1 MRLIATLLIVAVPAS
16 AAPTVL
22 HLQWNELQV
31 VAEGENFREKVT
43 VRTEPD
49 GTGRVRGK
57 LEAITD
63 TSLILRKGA
72 GQRVI
77 DRAAVHSVRLGRKRG
92 NPFRMRIVGIA
103 LMFPMWFVGL
113 HLGLS
118 IPGGI
123 PEGRWWKMS
132 RTPQG
137 LAASA
142 ALPAGIY
149 WLTQR
154 ADRKAGAIIV
164 ELKRGKGNRS

>member
-1 MRLIATLLIVAVPAS
+1 MRLIAALLIVAIPVSAS
-16 AAPTVL
+16 PTVL

-31 VAEGENFREKVT
+31 VAESENFRERVT
-43 VRTEPD
+43 VRTGQD

-63 TSLILRKGA
+63 ASLILQNRA
-72 GQRVI
+72 GQTAI

-92 NPFRMRIVGIA
+92 NPFRMRIVGAA

-154 ADRKAGAIIV
+154 ADRKAGSIIV
-164 ELKRGKGNRS
+164 ELKRGKEAQP

>member
-1 MRLIATLLIVAVPAS
+1 MRLIAALLIIAVPAS
-16 AAPTVL
+16 AGPTVL
-22 HLQWNELQV
+22 SLRWNELQV

-49 GTGRVRGK
+49 GTRRVRGK

-63 TSLILRKGA
+63 TSLILRN
-72 GQRVI
+72 
-77 DRAAVHSVRLGRKRG
+77 DRGKIAIERTAVHSVRLGRKRG
-92 NPFRMRIVGIA
+92 NPFRMRIVGAA

-123 PEGRWWKMS
+123 PEGRWWRMS

-137 LAASA
+137 LAASV
-142 ALPAGIY
+142 ALPVGIY

-154 ADRKAGAIIV
+154 ADRRAGSIIV
-164 ELKRGKGNRS
+164 ELKRERENQP